1 MRRLLPVLVIVAVG
15 SALLGGVAVA
25 SHDFNDVPNA
35 NPFHDDIAWMAENGI
50 ASGFSDGGY
59 HPDEPVSRQ
68 AMAVFLHRLSGEGSV
83 PRSVDAARL
92 AGRTAS
98 DFDNAM
104 SLQGQTPE
112 QLQPNVY
119 FASSTGEVQITSSN
133 SSGANVI
140 VSLPSLPA
148 GTYVVD
154 VSGSY
159 RVTGWEE
166 AVVNCVVVG
175 GTVLAPAHS
184 LERVR
189 TSTEENL
196 SDWGHLSGTAVID
209 LASPAAVSLGCYW
222 QGLSGVSGSVL
233 ARNTSLIATAVEDV

>member
-1 MRRLLPVLVIVAVG
+1 MRRLLPVLVIVAVV
-15 SALLGGVAVA
+15 SAVLGGVAVA
-25 SHDFNDVPNA
+25 SHDFNDVPNGH
-35 NPFHDDIAWMAENGI
+35 PFHDDISWMAENGI
-50 ASGFSDGGY
+50 ANGFSDGGY

-68 AMAVFLHRLSGEGSV
+68 AMAAFLHRLSGEGSV

-98 DFDNAM
+98 DFDNAVT
-104 SLQGQTPE
+104 LQGQTVE
-112 QLQPNVY
+112 QLQPEVY
-119 FASSTGEVQITSSN
+119 HATSTAEVAITSS
-133 SSGANVI
+133 SVGSANVV

-166 AVVNCVVVG
+166 AVVNCVVLG

-184 LERVR
+184 LDRVR
-189 TSTEENL
+189 ASTEENL

-209 LASPAAVSLGCYW
+209 LPSPATVSLGCFW
-222 QGLSGVSGSVL
+222 QGLSGVSGSIL
-233 ARNTSLIATAVEDV
+233 ARNTSLIATAVEDL